1 MERILYNTILGALPL
16 KPDGNSFYYAD
27 YNAKGSKNYYPLKC
41 SCCSGTIGQ
50 VTADYGIS
58 SYFAGGNDVFVNLYS
73 PSTFTTSRTGNT
85 VRLRQ
90 DTGYPLTPDIAI
102 AVSASKPEHFTVGLR
117 VPAWAGPATQV
128 RVNDMAVSGI
138 MPGQFLRIAR
148 TWKEG
153 DKIVIRFD
161 MPIRLEAVD
170 DQHPDHLAV
179 MQGPLALFAVGNQ
192 MLPLDRKAL
201 GAVRQVA
208 PGEPEWRAQTQDG
221 TQVFK
226 PYFAIDAQDTRL
238 YQTGVV

>member
-1 MERILYNTILGALPL
+1 
-16 KPDGNSFYYAD
+16 
-27 YNAKGSKNYYPLKC
+27 
-41 SCCSGTIGQ
+41 
-50 VTADYGIS
+50 
-58 SYFAGGNDVFVNLYS
+58 VFVNLYS
-73 PSTFTTSRTGNT
+73 PSTFTTSRNGNT
-85 VRLRQ
+85 VRLSQATR
-90 DTGYPLTPDIAI
+90 YPLTPDIAI
-102 AVSASKPEHFTVGLR
+102 AVFAGKPEHFTVGLR

-138 MPGQFLRIAR
+138 VPGQFLRIAR
-148 TWKEG
+148 TWKDG
-153 DKIVIRFD
+153 DKIAIRFD

-170 DQHPDHLAV
+170 EQHPDHLAV

-208 PGEPEWRAQTQDG
+208 PGVPEWRAQTQDG